1 MPAQIMRTWT
11 GCGSAVALLFAAVAN
26 GSTAQDFAFGSAGD
40 PAAATRT
47 IEIAME
53 DNYFEPEAVEVQAGE
68 TVRFALTN
76 EGDVLHQFT
85 LGPVEFHLQQQEEM
99 AMMAEHGMLTATGI
113 DPSMA
118 GMDHG
123 GMPMTHEGPNTVL
136 LAPGETAELTWRF
149 AEPAELEFACNLP
162 GHYEA
167 GMAGPVL
174 VE

>member
-1 MPAQIMRTWT
+1 MSAQILSRWA
-11 GCGSAVALLFAAVAN
+11 GCGSAVTLLSAAVPLAR
-26 GSTAQDFAFGSAGD
+26 AQDFAFGSAGD

-47 IEIAME
+47 IEVLME

-76 EGDVLHQFT
+76 KGEVLHQFT
-85 LGPVEFHLQQQEEM
+85 LGPVEFQLQQQEEM

-123 GMPMTHEGPNTVL
+123 GMAMTHEGPNTVL
-136 LAPGETAELTWRF
+136 VAPGEKAELTWRF
-149 AEPAELEFACNLP
+149 GEPAELEFACNLP

-167 GMAGPVL
+167 GMAGPVSF
-174 VE
+174 E